1 MKLEILGLPTQ
12 ESVKVDMSV
21 GKKTNTLP
29 RQITTSF
36 LLLFVLLCWAFS
48 SSIGSGGDADNHLS
62 SVWCA
67 WGEEPNI
74 CEDISETA
82 SGYSASVPFMFQMCD
97 GRPIDYSPACEFQ
110 EKHASVQRLRT
121 SAPDYQNLYYKFMRI
136 FVTDNVQTS
145 VLIMRIVN
153 SLSVALLFYG
163 AMQFCSGRNR
173 IGLVIGLLTT
183 LVSVSISTITSINPR
198 SWATIGV
205 IFSWTF
211 LYELL
216 KQKNLVPKRIKL
228 LLLYAASCLLAIS
241 SRIDASTYVVFSSL
255 LITILIFVER
265 GFPIKQ
271 ILANALKVIV
281 PVTAVIILVP
291 RLHFL
296 FQFSSSPSYG
306 KLQFF
311 VMQLVHI
318 PESVAQIWAYDVG
331 QQGSGPGLVGLI
343 GFGIFLV
350 FIVLALQEFNQ
361 RQGWLM
367 SLTAAFIFITM
378 YRGSLLVDSLVPL
391 GGRYVL
397 SLAAFFIGIV
407 FVASTGSLNF
417 LLKRG
422 LRASVV
428 TALGVAHALAL
439 YSNIEYYTK
448 RGQNIGFYD
457 ELSLRGAWWWN
468 SWSSP
473 NWVFFLGSILFI
485 LFVSTTLKF
494 ITVSDSAE
502 L

>member
-1 MKLEILGLPTQ
+1 MKSEVLGLPTQ
-12 ESVKVDMSV
+12 ESVKVEMTV
-21 GKKTNTLP
+21 GKKTITLP
-29 RQITTSF
+29 RPFATSV

-48 SSIGSGGDADNHLS
+48 SSIGSGGDADYHLS
-62 SVWCA
+62 SIWCA
-67 WGEEPNI
+67 WGEKANV
-74 CEDISETA
+74 CEDLSETA
-82 SGYSASVPFMFQMCD
+82 TGYSASVPFMFQMCD
-97 GRPIDYSPACEFQ
+97 GRPIDFSPACEFQ

-121 SAPDYQNLYYKFMRI
+121 SAPEYQNLYYRFMRL

-163 AMQFCSGRNR
+163 AMRFCTGRNR

-216 KQKNLVPKRIKL
+216 RQKNLGPKRINL

-255 LITILIFVER
+255 LISILIFMER

-271 ILANALKVIV
+271 ILAKGLKVIAPFTV
-281 PVTAVIILVP
+281 VIILVP

-350 FIVLALQEFNQ
+350 FTVLALQEFNQ

-367 SLTAAFIFITM
+367 LLTAAFIFITM

-407 FVASTGSLNF
+407 FLASTGSLNF

-422 LRASVV
+422 FRA
-428 TALGVAHALAL
+428 
-439 YSNIEYYTK
+439 
-448 RGQNIGFYD
+448 
-457 ELSLRGAWWWN
+457 
-468 SWSSP
+468 
-473 NWVFFLGSILFI
+473 
-485 LFVSTTLKF
+485 
-494 ITVSDSAE
+494 
-502 L
+502 